1 MTLVQLLRYGLI
13 VAGGFLLLGLLA
25 ALLLIATP
33 FPAFDQAQDV
43 FGFGDL
49 GPTDGRSLPVLER
62 YPARDGSE
70 MAFRFYDSTASHVL
84 VFIHGSSY
92 HGAAYHALAC
102 NLSRRGAAKVYLPN
116 LRGHYGSGGSGDIG
130 YIGQLEDDLADLI
143 EFARSRGDEG
153 PVVLGGHSSGGGLV
167 VRFAGGAYGDL
178 VSAYL
183 PVSPVIPLAP
193 TVRGDDA
200 GGWALLHQRRLYG
213 LLALNAVGFH
223 GLDGLPII
231 RFNKPEE
238 YRDGTETLSYSYRLN
253 TSYHPRFDYRAD
265 LAAMKGPVLV
275 LVGADDEA
283 NDAGAFGPLLA
294 GAAPDAELRI
304 LLGIS
309 HFEVFT
315 DDAAFEEMGSWLEGL
330 PGADPGQLGVS
341 LIGEG
346 GQSCQG

>member
-1 MTLVQLLRYGLI
+1 MSLLRYGLI
-13 VAGGFLLLGLLA
+13 VAGGLLLLGVSA

-33 FPAFDQAQDV
+33 FPAFDHAQDV

-49 GPTDGRSLPVLER
+49 GPTDGPSLPALER
-62 YPARDGSE
+62 YPARDGTE
-70 MAFRFYDSTASHVL
+70 IAFRFYDSTARHVL
-84 VFIHGSSY
+84 IFVHGSSY
-92 HGAAYHALAC
+92 HGAGYHALAC
-102 NLSRRGAAKVYLPN
+102 SLSRRGAAKVYLPN
-116 LRGHYGSGGSGDIG
+116 LRGHYGSGGGGDIG

-143 EFARSRGDEG
+143 GFARSRGDDG

-178 VSAYL
+178 VSAFL

-213 LLALNAVGFH
+213 LLALNALGFH

-253 TSYHPRFDYRAD
+253 TSYHPRFDFQAD
-265 LAAMKGPVLV
+265 LHSMVGPVLV

-283 NDAGAFGPLLA
+283 NDARAFGPLLA
-294 GAAPDAELRI
+294 EAAPDAEVRI
-304 LLGIS
+304 LPGIN

-315 DDAAFEEMGSWLEGL
+315 DESAFQEMGSWLEGL
-330 PGADPGQLGVS
+330 PGADKGQREVS
-341 LIGEG
+341 PILEG